1 MDECPSPVKCGPPP
15 LKRGRMSINWQR
27 CIICQN
33 ITQETLSMTTDRGF
47 TTLMNAVRQRQD
59 GVFRLFLS
67 EVDTLDDIIMNNI
80 KYHKTCYR
88 TYTSKHNIP
97 SPSSCI
103 SAAKVQQQQSQA
115 ETTSSCASPNI
126 LTRSRLSLDF
136 LCCIFCKN
144 KTFKKDRK
152 LHRVSS
158 SMRVQSLFE
167 TATKHADNE
176 MLFQIADKDFTSN
189 ALYHSGCITKYL
201 LREKEIKA
209 ETDENNTGTMYD
221 KAFTSFVESI
231 SEELFVHKMVFSL
244 SYLLSK
250 YKSFLP
256 EDVSSKYTSYRLQ
269 LRLKNHFREHI
280 VVDVNHGQG
289 ESNFVYSSSL
299 TLREAVRTAIRFKAE
314 TKFTKL
320 QMSACTSK
328 NDQTDENQILYSAAS
343 ILRREIK
350 NAVVPMDTYP
360 SVDEMSLS
368 KSLETVPSVLTGFIN
383 WLIDDSHSQV
393 CEEINGET
401 EHLEYQKS
409 RLRSHK
415 NPANRRES
423 IFLTTCAPFTKPKQ
437 RAEPSRKND
446 VYSKL
451 SACVL
456 PYAETSDLIW
466 VLLRNLSRTIV
477 DLPYKQPSFEGQQIP
492 FWTGFNK
499 QISNISTTYHVVS
512 YPPII
517 DAKPSDMGTVYT
529 TMKRCAD
536 MCQKAGQPFS
546 IQTFDLQLY
555 AVAQQVKWDRPSE
568 FKSHILRL
576 GGFHTLSCF
585 ISSIGKIWGDGGL
598 RDLLVDSGVYAAA
611 TVDQMLSGKQFNRA
625 VRGLTLLYETLK
637 TLWIC
642 SFFVWIRQQKCLEI
656 PESLFVGLTECHES
670 FTSNGR
676 TFDMLQSLEKALND
690 DLGSKMNE
698 FREWGGQG
706 ENNCLVL
713 AGAFSNPEIVR
724 QLSNEHVID
733 LPDLFCSHEEA
744 DTRILLH
751 VIHSDKIFQQLSI
764 RGRIIVKCSDTDV
777 LVLCVHYFKVLVS
790 TEQMWFLTGST
801 NSLRDCRRYIPIH
814 ELSKSLSPL
823 LANILPAVHALTGC
837 DTTSA
842 IFGFGKKTVF
852 KLIRKSPSKFTN
864 LQNFDKIDFSTLLSA
879 ARELISSLYDPKDK
893 FASSHVDLN
902 KLRVKLAT
910 CKDTNYVGFWFDSIH
925 CYRTVDRRTDEES
938 MNPPVIVV
946 LTGKD
951 RIGKNKLQGRQ
962 KYLDDQFSQL
972 HGEQEKY
979 QHYRHKYFISNT
991 KDPDKIF
998 EKIRKKISEIAQNM
1012 PLWGKSVPL
1021 KWILLENLINVNRD
1035 NGKHFI
1041 SFNDMIKMAK
1051 QPEIGILDKGEVS
1064 TFLHFQHEV
1073 GNIIFFKDIPDLI
1086 ILEPQW
1092 LANAFRCLVSDRFKI
1107 DDVHD
1112 VSPIDKRQISSD
1124 WTLK

>member
-1 MDECPSPVKCGPPP
+1 MDECPSPVKCAPPP
-15 LKRGRMSINWQR
+15 MKRGRMSINWQR

-59 GVFRLFLS
+59 EVF
-67 EVDTLDDIIMNNI
+67 
-80 KYHKTCYR
+80 R
-88 TYTSKHNIP
+88 TYTSKHNLP
-97 SPSSCI
+97 SPSSRI
-103 SAAKVQQQQSQA
+103 SAAAKVQQQQSQA
-115 ETTSSCASPNI
+115 ETTSPCSFSNI
-126 LTRSRLSLDF
+126 LTRSRLSQDF

-144 KTFKKDRK
+144 KTFTKDRK

-158 SMRVQSLFE
+158 SMSVQSLFE
-167 TATKHADNE
+167 TATKHVDNE

-209 ETDENNTGTMYD
+209 ETNENNTGTMYD

-289 ESNFVYSSSL
+289 ECNFVYSSSL
-299 TLREAVRTAIRFKAE
+299 TLPEAVRTAIRFKAE

-343 ILRREIK
+343 ILRLEIK

-368 KSLETVPSVLTGFIN
+368 KSLETVPSILTGFIN

-393 CEEINGET
+393 DIKNHLSDIPFEIARGRMKIDE
-401 EHLEYQKS
+401 KVFS
-409 RLRSHK
+409 
-415 NPANRRES
+415 
-423 IFLTTCAPFTKPKQ
+423 LTTCAPFTKPKQ
-437 RAEPSRKND
+437 RAKPSRKSD

-456 PYAETSDLIW
+456 PYAETSHLIW
-466 VLLRNLSRTIV
+466 MLLRNLSRTII
-477 DLPYKQPSFEGQQIP
+477 DLPYKQPSFEEQQIP

-517 DAKPSDMGTVYT
+517 DVKPSDMGTVYT

-555 AVAQQVKWDRPSE
+555 AVAQQVKRDRPSE

-611 TVDQMLSGKQFNRA
+611 TVDRMLSGKQFNRA
-625 VRGLTLLYETLK
+625 VRGLTLIYETLK

-656 PESLFVGLTECHES
+656 PESIFAGLTENHES

-698 FREWGGQG
+698 FRE
-706 ENNCLVL
+706 
-713 AGAFSNPEIVR
+713 
-724 QLSNEHVID
+724 
-733 LPDLFCSHEEA
+733 
-744 DTRILLH
+744 
-751 VIHSDKIFQQLSI
+751 
-764 RGRIIVKCSDTDV
+764 
-777 LVLCVHYFKVLVS
+777 
-790 TEQMWFLTGST
+790 
-801 NSLRDCRRYIPIH
+801 
-814 ELSKSLSPL
+814 
-823 LANILPAVHALTGC
+823 
-837 DTTSA
+837 
-842 IFGFGKKTVF
+842 
-852 KLIRKSPSKFTN
+852 
-864 LQNFDKIDFSTLLSA
+864 
-879 ARELISSLYDPKDK
+879 
-893 FASSHVDLN
+893 
-902 KLRVKLAT
+902 
-910 CKDTNYVGFWFDSIH
+910 
-925 CYRTVDRRTDEES
+925 
-938 MNPPVIVV
+938 
-946 LTGKD
+946 
-951 RIGKNKLQGRQ
+951 
-962 KYLDDQFSQL
+962 
-972 HGEQEKY
+972 
-979 QHYRHKYFISNT
+979 
-991 KDPDKIF
+991 
-998 EKIRKKISEIAQNM
+998 
-1012 PLWGKSVPL
+1012 
-1021 KWILLENLINVNRD
+1021 
-1035 NGKHFI
+1035 
-1041 SFNDMIKMAK
+1041 
-1051 QPEIGILDKGEVS
+1051 
-1064 TFLHFQHEV
+1064 
-1073 GNIIFFKDIPDLI
+1073 
-1086 ILEPQW
+1086 
-1092 LANAFRCLVSDRFKI
+1092 
-1107 DDVHD
+1107 
-1112 VSPIDKRQISSD
+1112 
-1124 WTLK
+1124 

>member
-1 MDECPSPVKCGPPP
+1 
-15 LKRGRMSINWQR
+15 
-27 CIICQN
+27 
-33 ITQETLSMTTDRGF
+33 
-47 TTLMNAVRQRQD
+47 
-59 GVFRLFLS
+59 
-67 EVDTLDDIIMNNI
+67 
-80 KYHKTCYR
+80 
-88 TYTSKHNIP
+88 
-97 SPSSCI
+97 
-103 SAAKVQQQQSQA
+103 
-115 ETTSSCASPNI
+115 
-126 LTRSRLSLDF
+126 
-136 LCCIFCKN
+136 
-144 KTFKKDRK
+144 
-152 LHRVSS
+152 
-158 SMRVQSLFE
+158 
-167 TATKHADNE
+167 
-176 MLFQIADKDFTSN
+176 
-189 ALYHSGCITKYL
+189 
-201 LREKEIKA
+201 
-209 ETDENNTGTMYD
+209 MYD
-221 KAFTSFVESI
+221 KAFASFVESI

-299 TLREAVRTAIRFKAE
+299 TLPEAVRTAIRFKAE

-393 CEEINGET
+393 DIKNHLSDIPFEKTVDGKDTFHSMARAVFQVCEEINGET
-401 EHLEYQKS
+401 EHLEHQKVARGRIKTLPIDEKVFS
-409 RLRSHK
+409 
-415 NPANRRES
+415 
-423 IFLTTCAPFTKPKQ
+423 LTTCAPFTKPKQ
-437 RAEPSRKND
+437 RAEPSRKSD

-656 PESLFVGLTECHES
+656 PESIFAGLTECHES

-698 FREWGGQG
+698 FREWGGHVSPTFRYWDMLLQALEIMLINIRAERNG
-706 ENNCLVL
+706 LWSLHLHSIFSMLPYFFVTNKNNYSRWTPVYLLDMLNLPTEAEGLFSMGFFSVRQKVGSFNGVWSDMATEKTVIKDSKGDGGIVGLTRKKASLIRWNLTRHVLSQITSAMRARACLVQVDDQCHDEAKPAAMKRDEKHVQDL
-713 AGAFSNPEIVR
+713 IVYITENMTNPFDVDNHPR
-724 QLSNEHVID
+724 QLINISTGLHASHDIEDSLLKSVETGRTKMKIFVESSLSTDKAGSFYHPIQRSGLKTFEDMNPKVQLKCKSGQVVKGHLKSELVFRRALSLTKCRD
-733 LPDLFCSHEEA
+733 DVLWKLFCP
-744 DTRILLH
+744 IQFVPFPL
-751 VIHSDKIFQQLSI
+751 
-764 RGRIIVKCSDTDV
+764 
-777 LVLCVHYFKVLVS
+777 HYFM
-790 TEQMWFLTGST
+790 TM
-801 NSLRDCRRYIPIH
+801 
-814 ELSKSLSPL
+814 EL
-823 LANILPAVHALTGC
+823 
-837 DTTSA
+837 
-842 IFGFGKKTVF
+842 
-852 KLIRKSPSKFTN
+852 
-864 LQNFDKIDFSTLLSA
+864 
-879 ARELISSLYDPKDK
+879 
-893 FASSHVDLN
+893 
-902 KLRVKLAT
+902 
-910 CKDTNYVGFWFDSIH
+910 
-925 CYRTVDRRTDEES
+925 
-938 MNPPVIVV
+938 
-946 LTGKD
+946 
-951 RIGKNKLQGRQ
+951 
-962 KYLDDQFSQL
+962 
-972 HGEQEKY
+972 
-979 QHYRHKYFISNT
+979 
-991 KDPDKIF
+991 
-998 EKIRKKISEIAQNM
+998 
-1012 PLWGKSVPL
+1012 
-1021 KWILLENLINVNRD
+1021 
-1035 NGKHFI
+1035 
-1041 SFNDMIKMAK
+1041 
-1051 QPEIGILDKGEVS
+1051 
-1064 TFLHFQHEV
+1064 
-1073 GNIIFFKDIPDLI
+1073 
-1086 ILEPQW
+1086 
-1092 LANAFRCLVSDRFKI
+1092 
-1107 DDVHD
+1107 
-1112 VSPIDKRQISSD
+1112 
-1124 WTLK
+1124 

>member
-1 MDECPSPVKCGPPP
+1 MA
-15 LKRGRMSINWQR
+15 R
-27 CIICQN
+27 
-33 ITQETLSMTTDRGF
+33 
-47 TTLMNAVRQRQD
+47 AV
-59 GVFRLFLS
+59 F
-67 EVDTLDDIIMNNI
+67 
-80 KYHKTCYR
+80 
-88 TYTSKHNIP
+88 
-97 SPSSCI
+97 
-103 SAAKVQQQQSQA
+103 
-115 ETTSSCASPNI
+115 
-126 LTRSRLSLDF
+126 
-136 LCCIFCKN
+136 
-144 KTFKKDRK
+144 
-152 LHRVSS
+152 
-158 SMRVQSLFE
+158 
-167 TATKHADNE
+167 
-176 MLFQIADKDFTSN
+176 
-189 ALYHSGCITKYL
+189 
-201 LREKEIKA
+201 
-209 ETDENNTGTMYD
+209 
-221 KAFTSFVESI
+221 
-231 SEELFVHKMVFSL
+231 
-244 SYLLSK
+244 
-250 YKSFLP
+250 
-256 EDVSSKYTSYRLQ
+256 
-269 LRLKNHFREHI
+269 
-280 VVDVNHGQG
+280 
-289 ESNFVYSSSL
+289 
-299 TLREAVRTAIRFKAE
+299 
-314 TKFTKL
+314 
-320 QMSACTSK
+320 
-328 NDQTDENQILYSAAS
+328 
-343 ILRREIK
+343 
-350 NAVVPMDTYP
+350 
-360 SVDEMSLS
+360 
-368 KSLETVPSVLTGFIN
+368 
-383 WLIDDSHSQV
+383 QV
-393 CEEINGET
+393 CEELNGET
-401 EHLEYQKS
+401 EHLEHQKVARGRIKTLPIDEKVFS
-409 RLRSHK
+409 
-415 NPANRRES
+415 
-423 IFLTTCAPFTKPKQ
+423 LTTCAPFTKPKQ

-499 QISNISTTYHVVS
+499 EISNISTTYHVVS

-555 AVAQQVKWDRPSE
+555 AVAQQVKWDRPCE
-568 FKSHILRL
+568 FKSHTLRL

-585 ISSIGKIWGDGGL
+585 ISPIGKIWGDGGL

-698 FREWGGQG
+698 FREWSGQG
-706 ENNCLVL
+706 ENKCLVL

-751 VIHSDKIFQQLSI
+751 VIHSDKIFQQLNI

-910 CKDTNYVGFWFDSIH
+910 CKDTSLLRLPPSEPAFKEHVLRSCLQTKIWMSSHLDH
-925 CYRTVDRRTDEES
+925 P
-938 MNPPVIVV
+938 NPLSPYEYGWKQSSHGPDPV
-946 LTGKD
+946 
-951 RIGKNKLQGRQ
+951 
-962 KYLDDQFSQL
+962 
-972 HGEQEKY
+972 
-979 QHYRHKYFISNT
+979 YF
-991 KDPDKIF
+991 
-998 EKIRKKISEIAQNM
+998 
-1012 PLWGKSVPL
+1012 
-1021 KWILLENLINVNRD
+1021 
-1035 NGKHFI
+1035 
-1041 SFNDMIKMAK
+1041 
-1051 QPEIGILDKGEVS
+1051 
-1064 TFLHFQHEV
+1064 
-1073 GNIIFFKDIPDLI
+1073 
-1086 ILEPQW
+1086 
-1092 LANAFRCLVSDRFKI
+1092 
-1107 DDVHD
+1107 
-1112 VSPIDKRQISSD
+1112 
-1124 WTLK
+1124 

>member
-1 MDECPSPVKCGPPP
+1 MWKTENVDWDKFKVNIDNVFDEHWHEASNDINVLWDIWKAKVNYAADMVMKKVPFVKNYRNFWDKPLDRMLKSRRDANRLQRLHNRTRNHDSQLGTHISGVYKKRKLALHEAIKRKEFDRKVKCLTVKGIATNKNSKFFWKLLRGPKESVNPSRIIDP
-15 LKRGRMSINWQR
+15 NNKDDFIEDDADISECLKTHFSKIGKDTTTKPDFKNHVTNLLSEIESNRGRGENL
-27 CIICQN
+27 
-33 ITQETLSMTTDRGF
+33 LS
-47 TTLMNAVRQRQD
+47 V
-59 GVFRLFLS
+59 
-67 EVDTLDDIIMNNI
+67 
-80 KYHKTCYR
+80 
-88 TYTSKHNIP
+88 
-97 SPSSCI
+97 
-103 SAAKVQQQQSQA
+103 
-115 ETTSSCASPNI
+115 
-126 LTRSRLSLDF
+126 
-136 LCCIFCKN
+136 
-144 KTFKKDRK
+144 TF
-152 LHRVSS
+152 S
-158 SMRVQSLFE
+158 
-167 TATKHADNE
+167 N
-176 MLFQIADKDFTSN
+176 KDFTSN

-383 WLIDDSHSQV
+383 WLIDDSHSQ
-393 CEEINGET
+393 
-401 EHLEYQKS
+401 
-409 RLRSHK
+409 
-415 NPANRRES
+415 
-423 IFLTTCAPFTKPKQ
+423 
-437 RAEPSRKND
+437 
-446 VYSKL
+446 
-451 SACVL
+451 
-456 PYAETSDLIW
+456 
-466 VLLRNLSRTIV
+466 
-477 DLPYKQPSFEGQQIP
+477 
-492 FWTGFNK
+492 
-499 QISNISTTYHVVS
+499 
-512 YPPII
+512 
-517 DAKPSDMGTVYT
+517 
-529 TMKRCAD
+529 
-536 MCQKAGQPFS
+536 
-546 IQTFDLQLY
+546 
-555 AVAQQVKWDRPSE
+555 
-568 FKSHILRL
+568 
-576 GGFHTLSCF
+576 
-585 ISSIGKIWGDGGL
+585 
-598 RDLLVDSGVYAAA
+598 
-611 TVDQMLSGKQFNRA
+611 
-625 VRGLTLLYETLK
+625 
-637 TLWIC
+637 
-642 SFFVWIRQQKCLEI
+642 
-656 PESLFVGLTECHES
+656 
-670 FTSNGR
+670 
-676 TFDMLQSLEKALND
+676 
-690 DLGSKMNE
+690 
-698 FREWGGQG
+698 G
-706 ENNCLVL
+706 ENKCLVL

-751 VIHSDKIFQQLSI
+751 VIHSDKIFQQLNI

-910 CKDTNYVGFWFDSIH
+910 CKDTKDLDLEDQIND
-925 CYRTVDRRTDEES
+925 DDE
-938 MNPPVIVV
+938 
-946 LTGKD
+946 D
-951 RIGKNKLQGRQ
+951 
-962 KYLDDQFSQL
+962 
-972 HGEQEKY
+972 
-979 QHYRHKYFISNT
+979 
-991 KDPDKIF
+991 
-998 EKIRKKISEIAQNM
+998 A
-1012 PLWGKSVPL
+1012 
-1021 KWILLENLINVNRD
+1021 
-1035 NGKHFI
+1035 
-1041 SFNDMIKMAK
+1041 ND
-1051 QPEIGILDKGEVS
+1051 
-1064 TFLHFQHEV
+1064 T
-1073 GNIIFFKDIPDLI
+1073 
-1086 ILEPQW
+1086 
-1092 LANAFRCLVSDRFKI
+1092 I
-1107 DDVHD
+1107 D
-1112 VSPIDKRQISSD
+1112 
-1124 WTLK
+1124 

>member
-1 MDECPSPVKCGPPP
+1 MDECQSPVKCGPPP

-67 EVDTLDDIIMNNI
+67 EVDKLDDIIMNNI

-231 SEELFVHKMVFSL
+231 NEELFVHKMVFSL

-401 EHLEYQKS
+401 EHLEHQKVARGRIKTLPIDEKVFS
-409 RLRSHK
+409 
-415 NPANRRES
+415 
-423 IFLTTCAPFTKPKQ
+423 LTTCAPFTKPKQ

-706 ENNCLVL
+706 ENKCLVL

-751 VIHSDKIFQQLSI
+751 VIHSDKIFQQLNI

-864 LQNFDKIDFSTLLSA
+864 LQNFDKIDFSTLLSS

-910 CKDTNYVGFWFDSIH
+910 CKDTKDLDLEDQIND
-925 CYRTVDRRTDEES
+925 DDE
-938 MNPPVIVV
+938 
-946 LTGKD
+946 D
-951 RIGKNKLQGRQ
+951 
-962 KYLDDQFSQL
+962 
-972 HGEQEKY
+972 
-979 QHYRHKYFISNT
+979 
-991 KDPDKIF
+991 
-998 EKIRKKISEIAQNM
+998 A
-1012 PLWGKSVPL
+1012 
-1021 KWILLENLINVNRD
+1021 
-1035 NGKHFI
+1035 
-1041 SFNDMIKMAK
+1041 ND
-1051 QPEIGILDKGEVS
+1051 
-1064 TFLHFQHEV
+1064 T
-1073 GNIIFFKDIPDLI
+1073 
-1086 ILEPQW
+1086 
-1092 LANAFRCLVSDRFKI
+1092 I
-1107 DDVHD
+1107 D
-1112 VSPIDKRQISSD
+1112 
-1124 WTLK
+1124 

>member
-1 MDECPSPVKCGPPP
+1 
-15 LKRGRMSINWQR
+15 
-27 CIICQN
+27 
-33 ITQETLSMTTDRGF
+33 
-47 TTLMNAVRQRQD
+47 MNAVRQRQD

-67 EVDTLDDIIMNNI
+67 EVDKLDDIIMNNI

-176 MLFQIADKDFTSN
+176 MLFLIADKDFTSN

-231 SEELFVHKMVFSL
+231 NEELFVHKMVFSL

-401 EHLEYQKS
+401 EHLEHQKVARGRIKTLPIDEKVFS
-409 RLRSHK
+409 
-415 NPANRRES
+415 
-423 IFLTTCAPFTKPKQ
+423 LTTCAPFTKPKQ

-499 QISNISTTYHVVS
+499 EISNISTTYHV
-512 YPPII
+512 
-517 DAKPSDMGTVYT
+517 
-529 TMKRCAD
+529 
-536 MCQKAGQPFS
+536 
-546 IQTFDLQLY
+546 
-555 AVAQQVKWDRPSE
+555 
-568 FKSHILRL
+568 
-576 GGFHTLSCF
+576 
-585 ISSIGKIWGDGGL
+585 
-598 RDLLVDSGVYAAA
+598 
-611 TVDQMLSGKQFNRA
+611 
-625 VRGLTLLYETLK
+625 
-637 TLWIC
+637 
-642 SFFVWIRQQKCLEI
+642 
-656 PESLFVGLTECHES
+656 
-670 FTSNGR
+670 
-676 TFDMLQSLEKALND
+676 
-690 DLGSKMNE
+690 
-698 FREWGGQG
+698 G
-706 ENNCLVL
+706 ENKCLVL

-751 VIHSDKIFQQLSI
+751 VIHSDKIFQQLNI

-910 CKDTNYVGFWFDSIH
+910 CKDTNHTMSQDFVEKFNFHNYDSLIHSPKFDLELGKAESRAKVVVNLLFGAYNGDLTALRRWGF
-925 CYRTVDRRTDEES
+925 T
-938 MNPPVIVV
+938 P
-946 LTGKD
+946 
-951 RIGKNKLQGRQ
+951 
-962 KYLDDQFSQL
+962 LDDAVRFG
-972 HGEQEKY
+972 H
-979 QHYRHKYFISNT
+979 T
-991 KDPDKIF
+991 
-998 EKIRKKISEIAQNM
+998 
-1012 PLWGKSVPL
+1012 
-1021 KWILLENLINVNRD
+1021 
-1035 NGKHFI
+1035 
-1041 SFNDMIKMAK
+1041 
-1051 QPEIGILDKGEVS
+1051 EV
-1064 TFLHFQHEV
+1064 Q
-1073 GNIIFFKDIPDLI
+1073 K
-1086 ILEPQW
+1086 ILEPYTEE
-1092 LANAFRCLVSDRFKI
+1092 
-1107 DDVHD
+1107 
-1112 VSPIDKRQISSD
+1112 DKDNTTVDS
-1124 WTLK
+1124 